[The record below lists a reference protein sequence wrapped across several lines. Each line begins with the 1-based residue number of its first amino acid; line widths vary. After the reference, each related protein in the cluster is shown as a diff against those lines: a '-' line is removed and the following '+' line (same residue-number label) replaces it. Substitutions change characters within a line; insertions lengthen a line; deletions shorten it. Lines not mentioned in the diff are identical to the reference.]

1 MDRLGSAS
9 LLDNFGIMLLFLVL
23 LIIVVI
29 VVILLSLILR
39 KNKKV
44 MHIVQRVKEKL
55 FWNTFI
61 RFVI

>member
-1 MDRLGSAS
+1 MDRLGSAN
-9 LLDNFGIMLLFLVL
+9 LLDNFGIMLFFLVL
-23 LIIVVI
+23 LLLVVI
-29 VVILLSLILR
+29 VVMVLSLTLR

-44 MHIVQRVKEKL
+44 MQIVQRVKDKL